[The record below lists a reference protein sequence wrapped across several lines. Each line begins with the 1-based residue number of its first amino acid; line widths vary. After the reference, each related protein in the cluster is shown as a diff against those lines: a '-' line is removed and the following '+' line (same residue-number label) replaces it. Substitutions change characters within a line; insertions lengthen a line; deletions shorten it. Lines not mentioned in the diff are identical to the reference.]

1 MLALIREYT
10 KTFVVIF
17 TLIIAPTFLAGVALL
32 LDLRQTSAQ
41 TKTNTVELE
50 VVKKVLYTQDGKFTS
65 VIESLQRIEQ
75 NRINDMIKAR
85 DERLGRENP

>member
-17 TLIIAPTFLAGVALL
+17 SLIIAPTFLAGVALL
-32 LDLRQTSAQ
+32 LDLKQTSAQ
-41 TKTNTVELE
+41 TNVNTKSISVLE
-50 VVKKVLYTQDGKFTS
+50 KVVYTQDGKFNS

-85 DERLGRENP
+85 DERLSNKP